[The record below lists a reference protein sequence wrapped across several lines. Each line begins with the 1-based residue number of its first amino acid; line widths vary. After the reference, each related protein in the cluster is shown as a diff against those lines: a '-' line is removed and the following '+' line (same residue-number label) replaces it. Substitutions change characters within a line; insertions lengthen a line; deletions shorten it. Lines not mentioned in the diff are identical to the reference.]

1 MKKALTLALA
11 VTMLISIL
19 MFTSCDVSSI
29 MEMLGGD
36 FGSET
41 TPPASKRYTVTEDE
55 KKAILNSTNYT
66 WISVSG
72 SSESV
77 FFVSD
82 NAIKQTIKQDDI
94 NYTAYLEKKNGKAYQ
109 IIDPQHN
116 GQWVV
121 AEEVDPDWNRFSLGQ
136 FTSLED
142 SELLERIQYN
152 EATKSYIF
160 EENGTKAEF
169 YFEDGKLI
177 RITVAGGPTPFFV
190 IENVGTTVVTLPEYT
205 FAEK

>member
-1 MKKALTLALA
+1 MKKLLTFALA
-11 VTMLISIL
+11 AVMLLSAL
-19 MFTSCDVSSI
+19 LFTSCDGDSFTS
-29 MEMLGGD
+29 GD

-66 WISVSG
+66 WISASG

-94 NYTAYLEKKNGKAYQ
+94 DYTAYLEKKDGKAYQ

-177 RITVAGGPTPFFV
+177 RITVANGPTPFFV

-205 FAEK
+205 FAEE